1 MTSMTR
7 RSLIPLYAA
16 LAALVAPAAASADAV
31 VAELTRDTPI
41 AAYGGVVAWSGYD
54 AASGRYRLIVRR
66 GDQAAPAPIA
76 GSRRA
81 FDVSLGP
88 DARGRVV
95 ALYTRCRTAN
105 HGCDVYRYDVQA
117 RREHKVLGVSSPT
130 KDEAW
135 PVQWRGRL
143 AFVRRAWAYVPDAVG
158 APGVPGKPG
167 RGERVRCDVPYVR
180 TLSARAPSR
189 RLDRGL
195 CAETTGMSI
204 RGDSIVQVTNFY
216 VDFNAAETQVRRLR
230 ARGGAARVLA
240 RAPGGLGGYSPFSSP
255 SQSASAV
262 WLTRTGFREGVPT
275 GFLRID
281 LTSGRLTAINPNVP
295 LAGRVARDERGVFWY
310 VQGPEPG
317 WDYHGEPPFCTS
329 ELQPCRLLRA
339 SASPFVAATRTL
351 MPQVRISVAGSG
363 QISVRPGEPLVL
375 SGDISRPIVRGN
387 TVVGRE
393 PLPQVSLELMRND
406 SEDGEGPFTA
416 TGLTATTDQAG
427 RWTFSL
433 SQPPASAF
441 FAAAAPAIRIASQ
454 TVVVTATAGSR

>member
-1 MTSMTR
+1 MTSMSR
-7 RSLIPLYAA
+7 RSLFPLYAV
-16 LAALVAPAAASADAV
+16 LAALVPPAAASADAV
-31 VAELTRDTPI
+31 VTELTRDTPI

-54 AASGRYRLIVRR
+54 AATGRYRLVIRR
-66 GDQAAPAPIA
+66 GDQAAPATIA
-76 GSRRA
+76 DSRRA

-88 DARGRVV
+88 DARDRVV
-95 ALYTRCRTAN
+95 ALYTRCLTPN
-105 HGCDVYRYDVQA
+105 HGCDVYRYDVGA
-117 RREHKVLGVSSPT
+117 RSERKVAAVSST
-130 KDEAW
+130 TRDEAW
-135 PVQWRGRL
+135 PVQWGDRL
-143 AFVRRAWAYVPDAVG
+143 AFVRRAWAYVPDPVL
-158 APGVPGKPG
+158 APGVPGKRG
-167 RGERVRCDVPYVR
+167 RGERVRCDVPYVK

-281 LTSGRLTAINPNVP
+281 LASGRLTVIIPNVP
-295 LAGRVARDERGVFWY
+295 LAGRVARDERGTFWY

-339 SASPFVAATRTL
+339 SASPFSAAKRTL
-351 MPQVRISVAGSG
+351 MPQVRVSVAGSG

-375 SGDISRPIVRGN
+375 SGDISRPIVRRN

-416 TGLTATTDQAG
+416 TGLTTTTDQAG
-427 RWTFSL
+427 RWTL
-433 SQPPASAF
+433 TPSQPPASAF

-454 TVVVTATAGSR
+454 TVFVTATAGSR

>member
-1 MTSMTR
+1 MTSMTH
-7 RSLIPLYAA
+7 RSPLPLCAA
-16 LAALVAPAAASADAV
+16 LATLMAPAAASADTV
-31 VAELTRDTPI
+31 VTELTRDTPI
-41 AAYGGVVAWSGYD
+41 AAHGGVVAWSAFD
-54 AASGRYRLIVRR
+54 AASGRYRLVVRR

-95 ALYTRCRTAN
+95 ALYTRCRTPN
-105 HGCDVYRYDVQA
+105 HGCDVYRYDVGA
-117 RREHKVLGVSSPT
+117 RSERKVAAVSST
-130 KDEAW
+130 ARDEAW
-135 PVQWRGRL
+135 PVQWGDRL
-143 AFVRRAWAYVPDAVG
+143 AFVRRAWAYVPDPVV
-158 APGVPGKPG
+158 APGVPGKRG
-167 RGERVRCDVPYVR
+167 RGERVRCDVPYVK

-204 RGDSIVQVTNFY
+204 RGDSIVQVTDFY

-240 RAPGGLGGYSPFSSP
+240 RAPGGLGGYSRFSSP

-281 LTSGRLTAINPNVP
+281 VASRRLTVINPNVP
-295 LAGRVARDERGVFWY
+295 LAGRVARDERGTFWY

-329 ELQPCRLLRA
+329 ELQPCRLVRA
-339 SASPFVAATRTL
+339 SASPFSPATRAL
-351 MPQVRISVAGSG
+351 MPQVRVSVAGSG
-363 QISVRPGEPLVL
+363 HIGVRPGEPVVL
-375 SGDISRPIVRGN
+375 SGGISRPIVRGS
-387 TVVGRE
+387 TVVGSK
-393 PLPQVSLELMRND
+393 PLPHISLELMRND
-406 SEDGEGPFTA
+406 TEDGVGPFMA
-416 TGLTATTDQAG
+416 TGLTTTTDQAG
-427 RWTFSL
+427 RWAFSL

-441 FAAAAPAIRIASQ
+441 FAVAAPAIRIASQ
-454 TVVVTATAGSR
+454 PVFVTATAARR